1 MFHNCSLLRPKNL
14 MLRLDHMF
22 IFLLSFLMVILN
34 YSLILNKRN
43 RTLDGL
49 LNLKW
54 NLAEYV
60 ILIIRMYCT
69 YFYYLVIS
77 R

>member
-1 MFHNCSLLRPKNL
+1 
-14 MLRLDHMF
+14 
-22 IFLLSFLMVILN
+22 MVILN

-60 ILIIRMYCT
+60 VLMIILIVLI
-69 YFYYLVIS
+69 IIII
-77 R
+77 